1 MFNKQKYTV
10 TRFEYSFHVLENN
23 MNYKNA
29 LAFIH
34 SIPKFRRPLG
44 NANLSKL
51 LAYFDNPQK
60 QLSFIHIA
68 GTNGKG
74 STAAMTAEILK
85 RAGFKT
91 GLFTSPFIET
101 FNERIRIDGELIS
114 DSELALY
121 TGRVKTAMEK
131 NNAPVSEFAFVT
143 AMALL
148 YFYDKQCD
156 FVVLEVGMGGALDA
170 TNIIDTSLV
179 SVICK
184 IGLDHTQYLGNT
196 IEEIAR
202 EKCGIIKEGGA
213 VVSYPNGRTDKI
225 TASYAAEKGASL
237 TVAETPEITKNGF
250 IYKGEEYPLS
260 LKGSYQPQNAAVVI
274 EVIEALRS
282 KGIKIP
288 PSTVRKGLANT
299 HWAARFEYI
308 GDRLIIDGG
317 HNLDGIRALK
327 RSLLDLKRDIV
338 LVIAMME
345 DKDYNNCIRE
355 IAPIAKAV
363 FATELDMPRCLSA
376 DKIADIARG
385 MNIPVYVNN
394 NPEDAVK
401 EALTFGESCAVCVCG
416 SLFLAGEVRKKFC
429 KNTK

>member
-1 MFNKQKYTV
+1 
-10 TRFEYSFHVLENN
+10 
-23 MNYKNA
+23 MNYQNA
-29 LAFIH
+29 LSFIH

-44 NANLSKL
+44 NTNLSKL
-51 LAYFDNPQK
+51 LACLNNPHK
-60 QLSFIHIA
+60 ALSFIHIA

-91 GLFTSPFIET
+91 GLFTSPFIEV
-101 FNERIRIDGELIS
+101 FNERIRIDGKPIP

-121 TGRVKTAMEK
+121 TGRVKTAMEE
-131 NNAPVSEFAFVT
+131 NDAPVSEFAFVT

-148 YFYDKQCD
+148 YFYEQKCD

-170 TNIIDTSLV
+170 TNVIDTSLV

-202 EKCGIIKEGGA
+202 EKCGIIKDGGT
-213 VVSYPNGRTDKI
+213 VVSYPNGSTDMI
-225 TASYAAEKGASL
+225 TADYAAQKGASL
-237 TVAETPEITKNGF
+237 TVAGTPKITENGF
-250 IYKGEEYPLS
+250 IYKGKEYSLS
-260 LKGSYQPQNAAVVI
+260 LRGSYQPQNAAVVMEI
-274 EVIEALRS
+274 VEVLRS
-282 KGIKIP
+282 KGVKIP
-288 PSTVRKGLANT
+288 EKYVREGLANT
-299 HWAARFEYI
+299 HWAARFEFI
-308 GDRLIIDGG
+308 GGRLIIDGG

-327 RSLLDLKRDIV
+327 QSLLDLKRDIV

-345 DKDYNNCIRE
+345 DKDYKACIRE

-363 FATELDMPRCLSA
+363 FATELGIPRCLGA

-401 EALTFGESCAVCVCG
+401 EALAFDEGCAVCVCG
-416 SLFLAGEVRKKFC
+416 SLFLVGEVRKNFC
-429 KNTK
+429 ENTK